1 MEEIIFK
8 TEQVV
13 KRYKGFRAMLKKG
26 KNAANALDG
35 LDMEIRRGEIYGF
48 VGKNGAGKT
57 TLLRVIAGA
66 VLLTG
71 GTMELF
77 GERDPEK
84 MHLQRRRINGLIEG
98 PALNQSMTAQDN
110 LKVCCMQRGLDSRQ
124 CIDEVLEQVGLTQ
137 FELEKRKVREFSL
150 GMKQRLGIAM
160 ALLGNPEFLFLDEP
174 LNGLDPEGIRDFRE
188 LMLRLNQEQGTTI
201 LISSHQLRELTQ
213 IATCYGFIDKGKMIE
228 QITAQELEEK
238 TSDGDL
244 EGYFL
249 SLIYK
254 NKLIKS

>member
-84 MHLQRRRINGLIEG
+84 MHLQRRIAFFRQMPVRRSVRRYLC
-98 PALNQSMTAQDN
+98 SM
-110 LKVCCMQRGLDSRQ
+110 
-124 CIDEVLEQVGLTQ
+124 
-137 FELEKRKVREFSL
+137 
-150 GMKQRLGIAM
+150 
-160 ALLGNPEFLFLDEP
+160 
-174 LNGLDPEGIRDFRE
+174 RE
-188 LMLRLNQEQGTTI
+188 L
-201 LISSHQLRELTQ
+201 
-213 IATCYGFIDKGKMIE
+213 
-228 QITAQELEEK
+228 
-238 TSDGDL
+238 
-244 EGYFL
+244 
-249 SLIYK
+249 
-254 NKLIKS
+254 

>member
-1 MEEIIFK
+1 
-8 TEQVV
+8 
-13 KRYKGFRAMLKKG
+13 
-26 KNAANALDG
+26 
-35 LDMEIRRGEIYGF
+35 MEIRRGEIYGF

-160 ALLGNPEFLFLDEP
+160 ALLGKPEFLFLDEP

-201 LISSHQLRELTQ
+201 LISSHLLRELTQ
-213 IATCYGFIDKGKMIE
+213 IASCYGFIDKGKMIE
-228 QITAQELEEK
+228 QITAQELEKK

>member
-1 MEEIIFK
+1 MAVTVNDVSASIRGV
-8 TEQVV
+8 TV
-13 KRYKGFRAMLKKG
+13 
-26 KNAANALDG
+26 LDHVSATFENGRISG
-35 LDMEIRRGEIYGF
+35 L
-48 VGKNGAGKT
+48 VGPNGSGKT
-57 TLLRVIAGA
+57 MLLRVIAGL
-66 VLLTG
+66 VRPSG
-71 GTMELF
+71 GTVSVDGATLW
-77 GERDPEK
+77 RDVSFPPDVG
-84 MHLQRRRINGLIEG
+84 LLIESPHFLDDRTGLENLLILASIREVVG
-98 PALNQSMTAQDN
+98 PEEVRDAISAF
-110 LKVCCMQRGLDSRQ
+110 GLDPDDPRRFS
-124 CIDEVLEQVGLTQ
+124 
-137 FELEKRKVREFSL
+137 KYSL

-160 ALLGNPEFLFLDEP
+160 ALLGKPEFLFLDEP